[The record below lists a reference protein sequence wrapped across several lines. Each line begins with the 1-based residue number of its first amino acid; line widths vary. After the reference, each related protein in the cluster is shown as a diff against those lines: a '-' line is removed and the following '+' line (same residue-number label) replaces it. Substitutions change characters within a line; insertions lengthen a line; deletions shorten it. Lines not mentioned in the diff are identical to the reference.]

1 MYKQKTQWAWRSV
14 IVTILSVLLFSGL
27 GLYLLTTDTE
37 AAYLSYVLLGSLVIL
52 CFCSL
57 FFFPLE
63 IQVTPKSLNIVF
75 PLYVKEI
82 PLMDI
87 SRAEPYKVTMNFARI
102 FGSGAFFGWWGWFHN
117 QELGRFMVYATN
129 LGHVFLIETGKGKKY
144 VISCR
149 DPETMCSKIR
159 NAIHSK

>member
-1 MYKQKTQWAWRSV
+1 MYKQKPQWAWRSV

-52 CFCSL
+52 CICSL

-102 FGSGAFFGWWGWFHN
+102 FGSGAFFGW
-117 QELGRFMVYATN
+117 
-129 LGHVFLIETGKGKKY
+129 
-144 VISCR
+144 
-149 DPETMCSKIR
+149 
-159 NAIHSK
+159 

>member
-1 MYKQKTQWAWRSV
+1 MH
-14 IVTILSVLLFSGL
+14 
-27 GLYLLTTDTE
+27 
-37 AAYLSYVLLGSLVIL
+37 
-52 CFCSL
+52 CSL

-75 PLYVKEI
+75 SLYVKEI

-129 LGHVFLIETGKGKKY
+129 LDHVFLIEAGKGKNMSFHA
-144 VISCR
+144 VIRKPCAAKSGTPYIQNR
-149 DPETMCSKIR
+149 LIQ
-159 NAIHSK
+159 NL